1 MLPFRNLSNYWRHNL
16 LLPSSEIQIIGTSS
30 KDDEKDDEKDDDHEY
45 VCAKYG
51 SRPPFT
57 DKRGREN
64 VNLSCCRRERERK
77 QKKLFQISSFTIMV
91 SFHELQDLF
100 LLSDFRGCLNDEELL
115 LLYEEY
121 N

>member
-77 QKKLFQISSFTIMV
+77 QKNCFRFLVLPSWFLFMN
-91 SFHELQDLF
+91 
-100 LLSDFRGCLNDEELL
+100 FRTFFSLATFVDV
-115 LLYEEY
+115 
-121 N
+121 